1 MRINKMPRTF
11 KKQSTLTAI
20 KRLNN
25 SRFGKPQYLLT
36 FANGLSGKT
45 KANSG
50 EAYAISDHMIGQS
63 ITFDYYLT
71 NSGREY
77 IENIKPTTTK
87 AED

>member
-1 MRINKMPRTF
+1 MTF

-25 SRFGKPQYLLT
+25 SRYGNPQFLLT

-50 EAYAISDHMIGQS
+50 EAYAISDHMLGQS
-63 ITFDYYLT
+63 IAFDYHLT

-77 IENIKPTTTK
+77 IENMQIVE
-87 AED
+87 AV